1 MTSQKSQKI
10 ATLYGCQICH
20 YNTSN
25 KYDYKKHLTTQK
37 HKMAINTY
45 TYLQKSDEKSQHD
58 IMVPTYAC
66 ECGNTY
72 KHRQSLNNHKK
83 KCNKNTCVNSSG
95 FSNSTIN
102 QEIITDLIKKEVDE
116 HRDSLK
122 KEFSS
127 ENNDFKDLM
136 FELMKQNK
144 DMQEIMFQQA
154 KEYQKQISDLIPKI
168 GNNNTINNNQN
179 YNINIFLNE
188 NCKDAISINDFVNR
202 IEISTDDLMLTKN
215 KGLIAGIT
223 NILLNELNKLPLTQR
238 PVWCSDKKRKR
249 LFIKEDKWTED
260 IDNNKTK
267 NMIVSVSR
275 KQSQNLTKFPK
286 ENPNWMESD
295 TLKDTYMRIIKNS
308 TDDIDDKTN
317 KIIDNMIN
325 VIHMDDNKN
334 KKILT
339 GN

>member
-10 ATLYGCQICH
+10 AILYECKNCH

-37 HKMAINTY
+37 HKTSLNTY
-45 TYLQKSDEKSQHD
+45 TYAHNHIEISQHD
-58 IMVPTYAC
+58 NMVSAHVC
-66 ECGNTY
+66 ECGNNY

-83 KCNKNTCVNSSG
+83 KCNKS
-95 FSNSTIN
+95 IN
-102 QEIITDLIKKEVDE
+102 VDINPEIINDLIKKELNEKTDL
-116 HRDSLK
+116 LK
-122 KEFSS
+122 KGFITEQ
-127 ENNDFKDLM
+127 EDFKDLM

-144 DMQEIMFQQA
+144 DMQEMMFQQS
-154 KEYQKQISDLIPKI
+154 KEYQKQINDLIPKI

-202 IEISTDDLMLTKN
+202 IEISIEDLMLTKN
-215 KGLIAGIT
+215 KGLIAGIS

-267 NMIVSVSR
+267 GMIVSVSR
-275 KQSQNLTKFPK
+275 KQSQNLTKFPIQ
-286 ENPNWMESD
+286 NPNWMESD
-295 TLKDTYMRIIKNS
+295 NLKDTYMRIIKNS

-325 VIHMDDNKN
+325 IIHMDDTKN
-334 KKILT
+334 KIIL
-339 GN
+339 NDN